1 MTTMTQHLPQ
11 PIPSEPIYSSYMHLA
26 LLQKDTALPQANI
39 AATLD
44 LITMTQFATNF
55 TTSMTESHIW
65 ATKGTSATMVL
76 HLLRAYP
83 LDRMYPRV

>member
-11 PIPSEPIYSSYMHLA
+11 PIPSEPTYSSYMHLA

-44 LITMTQFATNF
+44 LITMTQFATNL

-65 ATKGTSATMVL
+65 ATKGTSATIVL